1 MTKFCLSFF
10 PFCVNITYA
19 SYACLAL
26 SMSLRAI
33 CPKGGVNMQNNYETI
48 IIINSNLEEAQIK
61 DTVTKVT
68 DLISANGKLESTEEW
83 GKKRLAYPIAKQN
96 EGYYVLI
103 NFSSNPDFIEELERV
118 YNITDEVI
126 KHIIVK
132 K

>member
-1 MTKFCLSFF
+1 
-10 PFCVNITYA
+10 
-19 SYACLAL
+19 
-26 SMSLRAI
+26 
-33 CPKGGVNMQNNYETI
+33 MQNNYETI
-48 IIINSNLEEAQIK
+48 IIINSTLEEAQIK

-68 DLISANGKLESTEEW
+68 DLISAHGKLESTEEW

-103 NFSSNPDFIEELERV
+103 SFSSNPEFIEELERV